1 MPILISSAVRSP
13 MSRLYL
19 RLMCWM
25 IASSI
30 LSPPT
35 RTLFA
40 HDAGAADHRD
50 VGRAAADVDDHVA
63 GGLADGQAGAD
74 GRGNGL
80 LDQVDLAGTR
90 ALGGLS
96 YRAPLDLGDA
106 RG

>member
-1 MPILISSAVRSP
+1 MVILINSAVRSP

-19 RLMCWM
+19 RLMYWM

-35 RTLFA
+35 RNALRA
-40 HDAGAADHRD
+40 DDASEADHRD

-63 GGLADGQAGAD
+63 GGLGDGQAGAD

-80 LDQVDLAGTR
+80 LDQVDLAGAR
-90 ALGGLS
+90 ALGGFA
-96 YRAPLDLGDA
+96 YRA
-106 RG
+106 